1 MAGARTRLVDVGLLL
16 LLLLLLMLALSRGGF
31 GLDCSLERL
40 LATQKPR

>member
-1 MAGARTRLVDVGLLL
+1 MAGARTRLVDVGL